1 MNNQAI
7 GVFDSGIGGLTIM
20 REIRRM
26 MPNEDILYLADQAHV
41 PYGLRSITQVRSLSV
56 SIVEFLQS
64 QGAKAVV
71 VACNTASAAAL
82 NHLRDKFQDVPIV
95 GMEPA
100 VKPAVGMTQTGHI
113 GVLATPVTFEGE
125 LYASV
130 VERFAEDVEVHATP
144 IPGLVDLIEAGTWE
158 GRAVEDLLSP
168 RVVPLL
174 DAGVDTLVL
183 ACTHYP
189 FVIPA
194 LRAVVGP
201 QIEIIDPAPAIARQT
216 RRVLDELDLSAD
228 NLRAGRNTFYTSGD
242 PQRFSTVIH
251 RLFAEPGELHRL
263 RWQEDQVT
271 LAR

>member
-20 REIRRM
+20 REIRRL
-26 MPNEDILYLADQAHV
+26 MPNEDILYLADQANV
-41 PYGLRSITQVRSLSV
+41 PYGLRSLSEVRSLST
-56 SIVEFLQS
+56 SIVEFMQS

-82 NHLRDKFQDVPIV
+82 NHLRNEFDGLPII

-100 VKPAVGMTQTGHI
+100 VKPAVGVTRSGHI

-130 VERFAEDVEVHATP
+130 VHRFAEHVEVHATP

-158 GRAVEDLLSP
+158 GQAVEELLSS
-168 RVVPLL
+168 RVAPLL
-174 DAGVDTLVL
+174 AAGVDTLVL

-189 FVIPA
+189 LIIPA
-194 LRAVVGP
+194 LRAVVGAE
-201 QIEIIDPAPAIARQT
+201 IKIIDPSPAIARQT
-216 RRVLDELDLSAD
+216 RRVLDDQKLAAGNPRS
-228 NLRAGRNTFYTSGD
+228 GRNIFLTSGD
-242 PQRFSTVIH
+242 PHPLSVAIH

-263 RWQEDQVT
+263 LWQGERIS
-271 LAR
+271 LAP